1 MLLSCNRIRKQY
13 DGIEILKGID
23 LDIAFGERIGLVGPN
38 GAGKTTL
45 MQAIAHEVSID
56 DGDITFWLP
65 RTKIGYLRQSVGASR
80 FSEGYRLI
88 TVTRRLESGK
98 TIVEPPAADTD
109 ELRELLKISSQLGI
123 GYLDEWSAQHING
136 LSGGE
141 RAKLALARIW
151 SAQPD
156 LLLLDEPTNHMDLNG
171 IDWLIDQLR
180 QYTGAVLVISHD
192 RYFLDQV
199 VCRIV
204 EIDDGKAESYSG
216 NYSFYREERARIR
229 AAQLRQYEEAK
240 RQEKRLEEDV
250 LRTKQWAAKA
260 HREAGKKS
268 EIRSA
273 KVGDRARA
281 KRIDRQAKAKVKRL
295 ERHRA
300 RAPRK
305 PKDDPNI
312 RFQIKSAEKHGRRM
326 IYAKGIS
333 KEYSGRALFRDS
345 SFYILR
351 GDKVGL
357 LGKNGCGKT
366 TLLKIILGEET
377 PDEGEVWISPS
388 ACIGYLAQGDPLSGA
403 DGSTLDVL
411 GLSSSVLA
419 SKARTLLAQMGIGE
433 DLVHKPVS
441 VLSAGERTKVE
452 IARLIINQAN
462 LLLLD
467 EPTNH
472 LDIYAREQLEAALV
486 AYDGTIIMASHDR
499 RMLESVCNRILV
511 FEDGQ
516 IRPMREEADPPDVD
530 VEWCFS
536 SDDIELDLP

>member
-333 KEYSGRALFRDS
+333 KEYRAGPCLETVVSTSSEVTKSDCLAKTAAARQPSLKSSWEKKLLMRARSGSVHLRASDTS
-345 SFYILR
+345 LR
-351 GDKVGL
+351 EIRCQAQMDRRWMFSAYRVACSRQRQGPCSHRWVSER
-357 LGKNGCGKT
+357 
-366 TLLKIILGEET
+366 I
-377 PDEGEVWISPS
+377 WFISPS
-388 ACIGYLAQGDPLSGA
+388 A
-403 DGSTLDVL
+403 
-411 GLSSSVLA
+411 SSVRA
-419 SKARTLLAQMGIGE
+419 KGPKWR
-433 DLVHKPVS
+433 
-441 VLSAGERTKVE
+441 
-452 IARLIINQAN
+452 
-462 LLLLD
+462 
-467 EPTNH
+467 
-472 LDIYAREQLEAALV
+472 
-486 AYDGTIIMASHDR
+486 
-499 RMLESVCNRILV
+499 
-511 FEDGQ
+511 
-516 IRPMREEADPPDVD
+516 
-530 VEWCFS
+530 
-536 SDDIELDLP
+536 